1 MLQVLLEQQEPLVQ
15 QVLLEPQQAQLELQQ
30 ALQVQLELEQQLE
43 QQELQVLQGLLEL
56 GLLLVLVLVL
66 QQEQQQ
72 VLLQERLLLERLEPL
87 VLELNIQRLRHHVDR

>member
-1 MLQVLLEQQEPLVQ
+1 MARLGLQV
-15 QVLLEPQQAQLELQQ
+15 
-30 ALQVQLELEQQLE
+30 QLE

-72 VLLQERLLLERLEPL
+72 VLLQEQRLLLVRLEQL